1 MTSEDPG
8 YDSDEVDALV
18 ASWSRERPDV
28 DVSSLEIWSRVW
40 RLSQILSGVRAGAY
54 QEHDLAV
61 WEFDVLSALRKLG
74 LPYRASVGQ
83 LMRDNHVT
91 SGTMTNRV
99 DRLAER
105 QFVRRRPDPHDRRS
119 VLVELTAAGRERVDG
134 ALSSLARA
142 EARMLAGIDEA
153 DRRVLQDRLRALLA
167 SQDGDE

>member
-1 MTSEDPG
+1 MTREHAEHEN
-8 YDSDEVDALV
+8 DEVDALV
-18 ASWSRERPDV
+18 RSWTRERPDV
-28 DVSSLEIWSRVW
+28 DVSSLEIWSRIW
-40 RLSQILSGVRAGAY
+40 RLAQILSHARAGAY

-74 LPYRASVGQ
+74 APYRASVGQ

-105 QFVRRRPDPHDRRS
+105 RFVRRDTDPHDRS
-119 VLVELTAAGRERVDG
+119 SILVELTDSGRERVDG

-142 EARMLAGIDEA
+142 ESRMLVGLDDL
-153 DRRVLQDRLRALLA
+153 DRDGLVDQLRVLLAGQDV
-167 SQDGDE
+167 DE